1 MKTKVFVSYSH
12 RDAGY
17 LASDS
22 LLGYLKGL
30 EQEGVEFWWDE
41 ALVTG
46 QRWDDEIKAQ
56 INATDIAL
64 VLVSQWFLDSA
75 YCTEV
80 EIGEFLQHS
89 RDKGLV
95 ILPIILSACE
105 WQRHAWL
112 RNRQFLPR
120 GGETIEEHYT
130 DPGRRKR
137 LFHETRQDLR
147 KHIER
152 LRQSRNAAGQD
163 LDGATVPRASSVN
176 VQRPEFP
183 QGQSQETWRAEL
195 VTHGGWNISLR
206 IFLDQ
211 ETHLLE
217 YRRSLTDQAI
227 AVDGESVLSEFSLP
241 VSNDARSTY
250 TFEISKGS
258 ARFPATID
266 IKHQHMKIIGFRLA
280 VADNILYNEG
290 YL

>member
-46 QRWDDEIKAQ
+46 ERWDDEIKAQ
-56 INATDIAL
+56 ISATDIAL

-75 YCTEV
+75 YCRNV
-80 EIGEFLQHS
+80 EISEFLQRS

-95 ILPIILSACE
+95 IFPIILSACE

-130 DPGRRKR
+130 DPGRLKR

-147 KHIER
+147 KQIER
-152 LRQSRNAAGQD
+152 LRQSREARGQE

-176 VQRPEFP
+176 EQRPES
-183 QGQSQETWRAEL
+183 SQEQPRDIWRAEL

-206 IFLDQ
+206 IFSDQ

-217 YRRSLTDQAI
+217 YRRSLTDQAVV
-227 AVDGESVLSEFSLP
+227 VDGELVLSEFSLP
-241 VSNDARSTY
+241 VSNDAKSTY
-250 TFEISKGS
+250 TFEISSGS
-258 ARFPATID
+258 VIFPATID
-266 IKHQHMKIIGFRLA
+266 IRHQHSKIIGFRLA
-280 VADNILYNEG
+280 VADSILYSEG
-290 YL
+290 HL

>member
-1 MKTKVFVSYSH
+1 MKTKIFVSYSH

-17 LASDS
+17 LAPDS

-41 ALVTG
+41 TLVAG
-46 QRWDDEIKAQ
+46 QRWDEEIKAQ
-56 INATDIAL
+56 IAATDIAL

-80 EIGEFLQHS
+80 EISEFLRHS

-105 WQRHAWL
+105 WQRHGWL
-112 RNRQFLPR
+112 RSRQFLPR

-152 LRQSRNAAGQD
+152 LRQSRKGGGQE
-163 LDGATVPRASSVN
+163 LDEATVPRASSVEE
-176 VQRPEFP
+176 QRPESP
-183 QGQSQETWRAEL
+183 RVQAPDTWRAEL
-195 VTHGGWNISLR
+195 VSHGGSNISLR
-206 IFLDQ
+206 IILDQ

-227 AVDGESVLSEFSLP
+227 TVDGELVLSEFSLP
-241 VSNDARSTY
+241 VSNDARGTH
-250 TFEISKGS
+250 TFEISNGS
-258 ARFPATID
+258 ASLPATVD
-266 IKHQHMKIIGFRLA
+266 VKHRHMKIIGLRLA
-280 VADNILYNEG
+280 VADNILYSEG
-290 YL
+290 NQ

>member
-1 MKTKVFVSYSH
+1 MKTKIFVSYSH

-17 LASDS
+17 LAPDS

-56 INATDIAL
+56 IDATDIAL

-80 EIGEFLQHS
+80 EISEFLQRS

-112 RNRQFLPR
+112 RSRQFLPR

-152 LRQSRNAAGQD
+152 LRQSRNAATQE
-163 LDGATVPRASSVN
+163 LDRETTPSASGAN
-176 VQRPEFP
+176 EQRPESP
-183 QGQSQETWRAEL
+183 HGQSRDTWRAEL
-195 VTHGGWNISLR
+195 VTHGGWNISFR
-206 IFLDQ
+206 ITLDQ
-211 ETHLLE
+211 ETHLVE

-227 AVDGESVLSEFSLP
+227 AVDGEVVLSEFSLP

-250 TFEISKGS
+250 TFEISNGS
-258 ARFPATID
+258 ARLPATIE
-266 IKHQHMKIIGFRLA
+266 INHQHMKIIGFRLA
-280 VADNILYNEG
+280 VADNILYTDRST
-290 YL
+290 